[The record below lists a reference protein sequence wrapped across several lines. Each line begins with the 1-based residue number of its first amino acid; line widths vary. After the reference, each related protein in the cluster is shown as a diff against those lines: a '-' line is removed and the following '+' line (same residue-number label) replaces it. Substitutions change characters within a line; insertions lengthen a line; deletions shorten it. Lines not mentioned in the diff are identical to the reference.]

1 MSESRLKA
9 LEGYVRRAA
18 CGSDRPSGV
27 DFAEMCGVL
36 QALRLARRGLT
47 CADWVCEAVE

>member
-1 MSESRLKA
+1 M
-9 LEGYVRRAA
+9 EGYVRRAA

-27 DFAEMCGVL
+27 DLAEMCGVL

-47 CADWVCEAVE
+47 CADWVCETVE